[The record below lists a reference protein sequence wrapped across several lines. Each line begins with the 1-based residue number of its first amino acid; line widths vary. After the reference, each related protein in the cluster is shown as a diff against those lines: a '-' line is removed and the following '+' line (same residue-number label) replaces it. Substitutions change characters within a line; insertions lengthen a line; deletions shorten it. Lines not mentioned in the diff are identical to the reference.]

1 MFVDFAGDTVPVTN
15 PDMGEIWNAQI
26 CVLIRQPRH
35 EGNLWENSPD
45 LNSDLWEKR
54 VGPQPR

>member
-1 MFVDFAGDTVPVTN
+1 MFVDFAGDSVTVTN

-26 CVLIRQPRH
+26 FVLIRQPRH

-45 LNSDLWEKR
+45 LN
-54 VGPQPR
+54 